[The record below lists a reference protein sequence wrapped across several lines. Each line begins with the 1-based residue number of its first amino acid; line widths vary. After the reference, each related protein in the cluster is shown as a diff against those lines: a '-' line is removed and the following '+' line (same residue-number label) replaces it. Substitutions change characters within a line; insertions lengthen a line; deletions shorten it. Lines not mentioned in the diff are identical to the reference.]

1 MCGIAGVSVLK
12 GTAGRPAFD
21 GLVTLQHRGQ
31 ESWGIAVAGP
41 KGVEVRRSLG
51 FASRSDCGD
60 SARDDWPAG
69 RLAVAH
75 TRYSTTGATLL
86 ENSQPFVHEAR
97 RVALAHNGDL
107 TNAAE
112 LRARL
117 GREGYGFRSTSDSEV
132 ILALLADGLDGPNG
146 LGGPEDSDGSDAPNG
161 PAAQGRPNGLT
172 AMDDPAPQ
180 DLGSAGSDPIVAA
193 VARAMR
199 ALKGAYSVVCA
210 VGDRLVAFRDPRG
223 MRPLVAGFAEG
234 RAVVASETCTL
245 DALGCSGQ
253 REVEPGELLVLR
265 DGRPIGTYRVAA
277 PAPRS
282 FCVFEHLYLTR
293 QDSRIGGA
301 RTGATRMA
309 FGERLALESP
319 ADADLVVAVPASGVP
334 AARGYARAAGLPL
347 AGALV
352 RDEQVGRTFIEPDQR
367 RRERKLRRKFSIG
380 APVDGARVVVVDD
393 SIVRG
398 STMRRI
404 VTLLR
409 EAGASE
415 VHVRI
420 AAPALIAP
428 CHYGVDIVDT
438 GELVA
443 TGRETEEVCRIIG
456 ATSLAYLSVAGMR
469 HTVGSAAGEGLCE
482 GCITGE
488 YPTSVSPGRD
498 KLKLVPAQA
507 PRPSAPPAAV
517 HPR

>member
-1 MCGIAGVSVLK
+1 MCGIAGVSVLD
-12 GTAGRPAFD
+12 GTAGQPAFD

-41 KGVEVRRSLG
+41 DGVEVRRSLG
-51 FASRSDCGD
+51 FASRSDRGD
-60 SARDDWPAG
+60 STGGDWPAG

-132 ILALLADGLDGPNG
+132 ILALLADALDTPDF
-146 LGGPEDSDGSDAPNG
+146 LDTPDSQAGDSRALDPQAPDCQAG
-161 PAAQGRPNGLT
+161 
-172 AMDDPAPQ
+172 
-180 DLGSAGSDPIVAA
+180 DLHTGDPIVAA
-193 VARAMR
+193 VARAVR
-199 ALKGAYSVVCA
+199 VLGGAYSVVCA
-210 VGDRLVAFRDPRG
+210 VGDRLVAFRDPHG
-223 MRPLVAGFAEG
+223 LRPLVVGFAEG

-245 DALGCSGQ
+245 DALGCPEQ
-253 REVEPGELLVLR
+253 REVEPGELVILR
-265 DGRPIGTYRVAA
+265 DGRLAGTHRVAA

-293 QDSRIGGA
+293 QDSRIDGT

-319 ADADLVVAVPASGVP
+319 VDADLVVAVPASGVP

-380 APVDGARVVVVDD
+380 SPVDGARVVVVDD

-409 EAGASE
+409 ESGASE

-456 ATSLAYLSVAGMR
+456 ATSLAYLSVEGMR

-482 GCITGE
+482 GCLTGE
-488 YPTSVSPGRD
+488 YPTPVSSGRD

-507 PRPSAPPAAV
+507 PRHAAPRAAV

>member
-1 MCGIAGVSVLK
+1 MCGIAGVSVLD
-12 GTAGRPAFD
+12 GTAGRLAFD

-41 KGVEVRRSLG
+41 EGVRVRRSLG

-97 RVALAHNGDL
+97 RIALAHNGDL

-117 GREGYGFRSTSDSEV
+117 GREGYAFRSTSDSEV
-132 ILALLADGLDGPNG
+132 ILALLAGALNG
-146 LGGPEDSDGSDAPNG
+146 LNGPDGSDGPHGAAAQDRLNGLNDLNAVDG
-161 PAAQGRPNGLT
+161 PAS
-172 AMDDPAPQ
+172 Q
-180 DLGSAGSDPIVAA
+180 DSDYPDSDPIVVA

-199 ALKGAYSVVCA
+199 VLRGAYSVVCA
-210 VGDRLVAFRDPRG
+210 VGDRLVAFRDPHG
-223 MRPLVAGFAEG
+223 IRPLVAGFAEG

-277 PAPRS
+277 PAPRG

-352 RDEQVGRTFIEPDQR
+352 RDEQVGRTFIEPDRR

-380 APVDGARVVVVDD
+380 SPVDGARVVVVDD

-409 EAGASE
+409 ESGASE

-443 TGRETEEVCRIIG
+443 TGRETGEVCRIIG

-488 YPTSVSPGRD
+488 YPTPVSQGRD

-507 PRPSAPPAAV
+507 LRHAAPPAAV

>member
-1 MCGIAGVSVLK
+1 MCGIAGVSVLD
-12 GTAGRPAFD
+12 GTAGQPAFD

-41 KGVEVRRSLG
+41 GGVEVRRSLG

-97 RVALAHNGDL
+97 RIALAHNGDL
-107 TNAAE
+107 TNAAD

-132 ILALLADGLDGPNG
+132 ILALLAGTAPALGSSSPSLSLPGSPDARNGGL
-146 LGGPEDSDGSDAPNG
+146 SDAG
-161 PAAQGRPNGLT
+161 
-172 AMDDPAPQ
+172 
-180 DLGSAGSDPIVAA
+180 PIVAA

-199 ALKGAYSVVCA
+199 VLRGAYSVVCA
-210 VGDRLVAFRDPRG
+210 VGDRLVAFRDPHG

-245 DALGCSGQ
+245 DALGCSEQ
-253 REVEPGELLVLR
+253 REVEPGELLILR
-265 DGRPIGTYRVAA
+265 DGRLTGTHRVAD

-293 QDSRIGGA
+293 QDSRIDGA
-301 RTGATRMA
+301 RTGATRVA

-380 APVDGARVVVVDD
+380 SPVDGARVVVVDD

-409 EAGASE
+409 ESGASE

-443 TGRETEEVCRIIG
+443 TGREVEEVCRIIG
-456 ATSLAYLSVAGMR
+456 ATSLAHLSVAGMR
-469 HTVGSAAGEGLCE
+469 HTVGSTAGEGLCE

-488 YPTSVSPGRD
+488 YPTPVGPGRD

-507 PRPSAPPAAV
+507 PRHAAPPAAV

>member
-1 MCGIAGVSVLK
+1 MCGIAGVSVLD

-31 ESWGIAVAGP
+31 ESWGVAVAGP
-41 KGVEVRRSLG
+41 EGVGVRRSLG
-51 FASRSDCGD
+51 FASRSDCG
-60 SARDDWPAG
+60 DWPAG

-107 TNAAE
+107 TNAAG

-132 ILALLADGLDGPNG
+132 ILALLVEALEAP
-146 LGGPEDSDGSDAPNG
+146 DAPG
-161 PAAQGRPNGLT
+161 GRD
-172 AMDDPAPQ
+172 ADPV
-180 DLGSAGSDPIVAA
+180 VAA
-193 VARAMR
+193 VARAAR
-199 ALKGAYSVVCA
+199 ALRGAYSVVCA
-210 VGDRLVAFRDPRG
+210 VGDRLLAFRDPHG
-223 MRPLVAGFAEG
+223 LRPLVAGFAEG

-245 DALGCSGQ
+245 DALGCPEQ

-265 DGRPIGTYRVAA
+265 DGRPAGTHRVAG

-282 FCVFEHLYLTR
+282 FCVFEHLYLSR

-301 RTGATRMA
+301 RTGATRVA

-319 ADADLVVAVPASGVP
+319 VDADLVVAVPASGVP

-352 RDEQVGRTFIEPDQR
+352 RDEQVGRTFIEPDRR
-367 RRERKLRRKFSIG
+367 RRERKLRSKFSVG
-380 APVDGARVVVVDD
+380 SPVDGARVVVVDD

-409 EAGASE
+409 ESGASE

-443 TGRETEEVCRIIG
+443 TGREAGEVCRIIG

-469 HTVGSAAGEGLCE
+469 RTVGSAAGEGLCE

-488 YPTSVSPGRD
+488 YPTPVSPGRD

-507 PRPSAPPAAV
+507 PRHAAPQEAV
-517 HPR
+517 RPR

>member
-1 MCGIAGVSVLK
+1 MCGIAGVSVLD
-12 GTAGRPAFD
+12 GTAGQPAFD

-41 KGVEVRRSLG
+41 DGVEVRRSLG

-60 SARDDWPAG
+60 SARDGRDGWPAG

-97 RVALAHNGDL
+97 RIALAHNGDL

-132 ILALLADGLDGPNG
+132 ILALLADAL
-146 LGGPEDSDGSDAPNG
+146 DAP
-161 PAAQGRPNGLT
+161 
-172 AMDDPAPQ
+172 DAP
-180 DLGSAGSDPIVAA
+180 DTSGTPDTRDADPIVAA
-193 VARAMR
+193 VARAVR
-199 ALKGAYSVVCA
+199 VLRGAYSVVCA
-210 VGDRLVAFRDPRG
+210 VGDRLVAFRDPHG
-223 MRPLVAGFAEG
+223 LRPLVVGFAEG
-234 RAVVASETCTL
+234 AEGTGARAVVASETCTL
-245 DALGCSGQ
+245 DALGCPEQ

-265 DGRPIGTYRVAA
+265 DGRLVGTHRVAA

-293 QDSRIGGA
+293 QDSRIDGA
-301 RTGATRMA
+301 RTGATRVA

-380 APVDGARVVVVDD
+380 SPVDGARVVVIDD

-409 EAGASE
+409 ESGASE

-443 TGRETEEVCRIIG
+443 TGREAGEVCRIIG

-469 HTVGSAAGEGLCE
+469 HTVGSMAGEGLCE

-488 YPTSVSPGRD
+488 YPTPVSPGRD

-507 PRPSAPPAAV
+507 PRHAAPRAAV

>member
-1 MCGIAGVSVLK
+1 MCGIAGVSVLD
-12 GTAGRPAFD
+12 GTAGQPAFD

-41 KGVEVRRSLG
+41 GGVEVRRSLG
-51 FASRSDCGD
+51 FASRSECGD
-60 SARDDWPAG
+60 PARDAWPAG
-69 RLAVAH
+69 RVAVAH

-107 TNAAE
+107 TNAAD

-132 ILALLADGLDGPNG
+132 ILALLADALDTP
-146 LGGPEDSDGSDAPNG
+146 
-161 PAAQGRPNGLT
+161 
-172 AMDDPAPQ
+172 DPQ
-180 DLGSAGSDPIVAA
+180 TGDPIVAA
-193 VARAMR
+193 VARAVR
-199 ALKGAYSVVCA
+199 ALRGAYSVVCA
-210 VGDRLVAFRDPRG
+210 VGDLLVAFRDPHG
-223 MRPLVAGFAEG
+223 LRPLVAGFAEG

-245 DALGCSGQ
+245 DALGCPEQ
-253 REVEPGELLVLR
+253 REVEPGELLILR
-265 DGRPIGTYRVAA
+265 DGRLIGAHRVAA

-293 QDSRIGGA
+293 QDSRIDGA

-380 APVDGARVVVVDD
+380 SPVDGARVVVVDD

-409 EAGASE
+409 ESGASE

-443 TGRETEEVCRIIG
+443 TGRDAGEVCRIIG
-456 ATSLAYLSVAGMR
+456 ATSLAYLSVEGMR

-488 YPTSVSPGRD
+488 YPTPVSPERD

-507 PRPSAPPAAV
+507 PRHAAPRTAV

>member
-1 MCGIAGVSVLK
+1 MCGIAGVSVLD
-12 GTAGRPAFD
+12 GTAGQPAFD

-41 KGVEVRRSLG
+41 GGVRVRRSLG
-51 FASRSDCGD
+51 FASRSDRGD

-97 RVALAHNGDL
+97 RIALAHNGDL
-107 TNAAE
+107 TNAAD

-132 ILALLADGLDGPNG
+132 ILALLAGAM
-146 LGGPEDSDGSDAPNG
+146 DSPDAPE
-161 PAAQGRPNGLT
+161 AR
-172 AMDDPAPQ
+172 D
-180 DLGSAGSDPIVAA
+180 SDPIVAA
-193 VARAMR
+193 VARAVR
-199 ALKGAYSVVCA
+199 VLRGAYSVVCA
-210 VGDRLVAFRDPRG
+210 VGDRLVAFRDPHG
-223 MRPLVAGFAEG
+223 IRPLVAGFAEG

-253 REVEPGELLVLR
+253 REVEPGELLILR
-265 DGRPIGTYRVAA
+265 DGRLAGTHRVAA

-293 QDSRIGGA
+293 QDSRIDGS
-301 RTGATRMA
+301 RTGATRVA

-352 RDEQVGRTFIEPDQR
+352 RDEQVGRTFIEPDRR

-380 APVDGARVVVVDD
+380 SPVDGARVVVVDD

-409 EAGASE
+409 ESGASE

-443 TGRETEEVCRIIG
+443 TGREVEEVCRIIG
-456 ATSLAYLSVAGMR
+456 ATSLAHLSVAGMR
-469 HTVGSAAGEGLCE
+469 HTVGSTAGEGLCE

-488 YPTSVSPGRD
+488 YPTPVSPERD

-507 PRPSAPPAAV
+507 PRHAAPPAAV

>member
-1 MCGIAGVSVLK
+1 MCGIAGVSVLD

-41 KGVEVRRSLG
+41 EGVRVRRSLG

-97 RVALAHNGDL
+97 RIALAHNGDL

-117 GREGYGFRSTSDSEV
+117 GREGYAFRSTSDSEV
-132 ILALLADGLDGPNG
+132 ILALLAGALNGLNDLNAVDGPASQ
-146 LGGPEDSDGSDAPNG
+146 DSDYPD
-161 PAAQGRPNGLT
+161 
-172 AMDDPAPQ
+172 
-180 DLGSAGSDPIVAA
+180 SDPIVVA

-199 ALKGAYSVVCA
+199 VLRGAYSVVCA
-210 VGDRLVAFRDPRG
+210 VGDRLVAFRDPHG
-223 MRPLVAGFAEG
+223 IRPLVAGFAEG

-277 PAPRS
+277 PAPRG

-352 RDEQVGRTFIEPDQR
+352 RDEQVGRTFIEPDRR

-380 APVDGARVVVVDD
+380 SPVDGARVVVVDD

-409 EAGASE
+409 ESGASE

-443 TGRETEEVCRIIG
+443 TGRETGEVCRIIG

-488 YPTSVSPGRD
+488 YPTPVSQGRD

-507 PRPSAPPAAV
+507 LRHTAPPAAV

>member
-1 MCGIAGVSVLK
+1 MCGIVGVSVLD
-12 GTAGRPAFD
+12 GTAGQPAFD

-41 KGVEVRRSLG
+41 GGVEVRRSLG
-51 FASRSDCGD
+51 FASRSDRGD
-60 SARDDWPAG
+60 SARDEWPAG

-86 ENSQPFVHEAR
+86 ENSQPLVHEAR
-97 RVALAHNGDL
+97 RIALAHNGDL
-107 TNAAE
+107 TNAAD

-117 GREGYGFRSTSDSEV
+117 GREGYGFHSTSDSEV
-132 ILALLADGLDGPNG
+132 ILALLANAL
-146 LGGPEDSDGSDAPNG
+146 DAPG
-161 PAAQGRPNGLT
+161 TRDG
-172 AMDDPAPQ
+172 
-180 DLGSAGSDPIVAA
+180 DPIVAA

-199 ALKGAYSVVCA
+199 VLRGAYSVVCA
-210 VGDRLVAFRDPRG
+210 VGDRLVAFRDPHG

-234 RAVVASETCTL
+234 RVVVASETCTL

-265 DGRPIGTYRVAA
+265 DGRLAGEHRVAD

-293 QDSRIGGA
+293 QDSRIDGA
-301 RTGATRMA
+301 RTGATRVA

-380 APVDGARVVVVDD
+380 SPVDGARVVVVDD

-409 EAGASE
+409 ESGASE

-443 TGRETEEVCRIIG
+443 TGREVEEVCRIIG
-456 ATSLAYLSVAGMR
+456 ATSLAHLSVAGMR
-469 HTVGSAAGEGLCE
+469 QTVGSVAGEGLCE

-488 YPTSVSPGRD
+488 YPTPVSAGRD

-507 PRPSAPPAAV
+507 PRHAATPAAV